1 MHSYLVNFAIYT
13 LAMLGVI
20 FIAFMVAKKS
30 LSLGSIPGH
39 KNGSLTIEN
48 RLSLEPRK
56 NLYIIKAGEERFLIS
71 TDIEGSRFLTKLE
84 QNGIPVYRQEEE
96 KEEDYNLS
104 GFNFDDSTTRSDIK
118 INGSVMRKMLG
129 KLNSDKFAERE

>member
-1 MHSYLVNFAIYT
+1 MHSYLVNFTIYT

-20 FIAFMVAKKS
+20 FIAFMIAKKS
-30 LSLGSIPGH
+30 LSLGNLPGH

-56 NLYIIKAGEERFLIS
+56 NLYIIRAGEERFLIS

-84 QNGIPVYRQEEE
+84 QNGIPVYKQE
-96 KEEDYNLS
+96 EEDYNLS
-104 GFNFDDSTTRSDIK
+104 DNFADNVALTNIK
-118 INGSVMRKMLG
+118 SNSSVMRRMLE
-129 KLNSDKFAERE
+129 KLNSDKI

>member
-1 MHSYLVNFAIYT
+1 MHSYLANFIIYT

-30 LSLGSIPGH
+30 LSLGNLPGH
-39 KNGSLTIEN
+39 KTESLAIEN
-48 RLSLEPRK
+48 KLSLEPRK

-84 QNGIPVYRQEEE
+84 QNGIPVYKQEEE
-96 KEEDYNLS
+96 DYDVSVS
-104 GFNFDDSTTRSDIK
+104 GVNFNNTIPDCIK
-118 INGSVMRKMLG
+118 NNGSVMKKILE
-129 KLNSDKFAERE
+129 KLNSDTRGE